1 MSVHPSTADV
11 DQGNGLVSVVPI
23 SDMAAEMVRSLD
35 PGTNI
40 RQLLRRWHCGTYVKT
55 TYFFGTAHRLR
66 DFFEIV
72 GLSIS
77 VSLAATVLAV
87 AISLPTGAALA
98 IFPFRGRRLV
108 VVLINAFFGLPPVV
122 VGLVLYLAL
131 SRSGPLGFLEL
142 LFTPAA
148 MVIAQTI
155 LAMPIITALVHRA
168 SERAWTRYGD
178 ELIADGATRLQALP
192 QILMIIRA
200 ELVTAVLAGFGRTV
214 SVGAVILVGGNI
226 RGVTRTMTTAIALQ
240 TSQGDLSLAL
250 ALGGVLVGIS
260 ISISATVFALA
271 GQARTAGSE
280 EV

>member
-1 MSVHPSTADV
+1 VFSFWIGGPLS
-11 DQGNGLVSVVPI
+11 
-23 SDMAAEMVRSLD
+23 
-35 PGTNI
+35 
-40 RQLLRRWHCGTYVKT
+40 
-55 TYFFGTAHRLR
+55 

-77 VSLAATVLAV
+77 VSLVATAAATAIGLLIGTALAV
-87 AISLPTGAALA
+87 FG
-98 IFPFRGRRLV
+98 FRGRRLI

-131 SRSGPLGFLEL
+131 SRSGPLGSLGL

-155 LAMPIITALVHRA
+155 LAIPIITALVQRA
-168 SERAWTRYGD
+168 SERAWARYGD
-178 ELIADGATRLQALP
+178 ELITDGATRLQAIP

-200 ELVTAVLAGFGRTV
+200 DLLTAVLAGFGRTV
-214 SVGAVILVGGNI
+214 SEVGAVILVGGNI
-226 RGVTRTMTTAIALQ
+226 RGLTRTMTTTIALQ

-250 ALGGVLVGIS
+250 ALGAVLVGIS
-260 ISISATVFALA
+260 ITISATVFAFA
-271 GQARTAGSE
+271 GQARTAGSD